1 MKAYE
6 RDSTPQRRATIL
18 KLLEKEG
25 QISVGEL
32 SKHFKVS
39 EVTIRND
46 LAQLAQQGLLI
57 RTRGGAIWQPP
68 LAIDFNL
75 REKLKLHPAEK
86 RRIGQYAAQR
96 VQDGETIIL
105 DSGTT
110 TLEIAHALVRQKFRQ
125 LTVVTNALNI
135 AIVLSNHGGI
145 RVIMPGGVMRQN
157 ALSLVGP
164 IAESSLQN
172 LYCDR
177 AFIGVDGIVP
187 EEGIY
192 TPNHEEAYL
201 NRLMIEHSRQAIVV
215 TDASKFGKKSFA
227 RIAPVELLDLI
238 ITDRHLAPRFRQSLK
253 KKNIQFITV

>member
-1 MKAYE
+1 MKDFE
-6 RDSTPQRRATIL
+6 RQNTTRRRAAIL

-25 QISVGEL
+25 QISVPTL
-32 SKHFKVS
+32 SHYFKVS

-46 LAQLAQQGLLI
+46 LAQLAAQGLLI

-68 LAIDFNL
+68 LAIDFHL
-75 REKLKLHPAEK
+75 REKLKLHPEEK
-86 RRIGQYAAQR
+86 RRIGQYAASM
-96 VQDGETIIL
+96 VGDGEIIIL

-110 TLEIAHALVRQKFRQ
+110 TLEIANALVRREFQH

-135 AIVLSNHGGI
+135 AIVLANHQGI

-164 IAESSLQN
+164 IAETTLNN
-172 LYCDR
+172 LHCDR

-187 EEGIY
+187 GEGIY
-192 TPNHEEAYL
+192 TPNHEEAFL

-215 TDASKFGKKSFA
+215 TDSSKFGKKSFA
-227 RIAPVELLDLI
+227 RIAPLKDIDII
-238 ITDRHLAPRFRQSLK
+238 ITDKHLPAPYRKELKRHSL
-253 KKNIQFITV
+253 QLVLV

>member
-1 MKAYE
+1 MKASE
-6 RDSTPQRRATIL
+6 RNTTPQRRAAIL
-18 KLLEKEG
+18 KLLENEG
-25 QISVGEL
+25 QISVAEL

-46 LAQLAQQGLLI
+46 LAQLAAQGLLI

-68 LAIDFNL
+68 LAIDFHL
-75 REKLKLHPAEK
+75 REKSKLHSDEK
-86 RRIGQYAAQR
+86 RRIGQRAANMIH
-96 VQDGETIIL
+96 DGETIIL

-110 TLEIAHALVRQKFRQ
+110 TLEIANALVSKSFQR

-135 AIVLSNHGGI
+135 AIVLANHGGI

-164 IAESSLQN
+164 IAETSLHN
-172 LYCDR
+172 LFCDR
-177 AFIGVDGIVP
+177 AFIGVDGILP

-201 NRLMIEHSRQAIVV
+201 NRLMIEHSQQAIVV
-215 TDASKFGKKSFA
+215 TDSSKFGRKSFA
-227 RIAPVELLDLI
+227 RIVPMNAVDI
-238 ITDRHLAPRFRQSLK
+238 VITDRAIPR
-253 KKNIQFITV
+253 NIQSELKQQGVQVIIV

>member
-1 MKAYE
+1 MKVFE
-6 RDSTPQRRATIL
+6 RGNTPQRRAAIL

-46 LAQLAQQGLLI
+46 LAQLSQQGLLI

-68 LAIDFNL
+68 LAIDFHL

-86 RRIGQYAAQR
+86 RRIGHYAAQL
-96 VQDGETIIL
+96 VQDGETVIL

-110 TLEIAHALVRQKFRQ
+110 TLEIAHALVRQEFRQ

-135 AIVLSNHGGI
+135 AIVLANHAGI

-164 IAESSLQN
+164 IAESSFQN

-201 NRLMIEHSRQAIVV
+201 NRLMIAHSRQAVVV
-215 TDASKFGKKSFA
+215 TDSSKFGKKSFA
-227 RIAPVELLDLI
+227 RIAPLDQLDLI
-238 ITDRHLAPRFRQSLK
+238 ITDRHLPNRFLQSLQEQ
-253 KKNIQFITV
+253 NLRVITV